1 MNTTVT
7 PPPPNEAIARF
18 TRESVREVFKKML
31 SFEMEN
37 ADSAPLPDDPDG
49 QIVGSVGFIGQ
60 ATGFIYLY
68 SGVAFGRSIT
78 SKMLGLTETEVD
90 NEMINDAFGEVCNM
104 VVGSVKSQL
113 CDRGWPCVLSLP
125 SVMRANTLRI
135 ESVGDVKRILL
146 GFRAGTQQLMVEV
159 TVKNPQP

>member
-1 MNTTVT
+1 MNTIVT
-7 PPPPNEAIARF
+7 PPPPHKAIEGF
-18 TRESVREVFKKML
+18 TRESVREVFLKML
-31 SFEMEN
+31 SLEMEN
-37 ADSAPLPDDPDG
+37 ADPAPLPDDPGG

-68 SGVAFGRSIT
+68 SGVGFGRSIT
-78 SKMLGLTETEVD
+78 SSMLGLTETEVD

-125 SVMRANTLRI
+125 SVMRANALSI
-135 ESVGDVKRILL
+135 ESVGDVNRFLL
-146 GFRAGTQQLMVEV
+146 GFRTGTQPLMVEV
-159 TVKNPQP
+159 TVKKPQP